1 MKPFSPLP
9 QDDERAYSYAIGG
22 VFINFGALE
31 MISFRWVEVLGK
43 DPVVMRDLAI
53 DMNLG
58 QRINFI
64 VMLITRSSWAPEI
77 QTRSISLWK
86 KVAVESNIRNTIAHN
101 PFVWGKNKEG
111 QPVSGIANAKKMKGG
126 GPYEYKLVTADEI
139 AGAALRA
146 GELCRDL
153 SEILNSQTIQN
164 DANTELQSTI
174 MPVSEGIAQPPR
186 RS

>member
-53 DMNLG
+53 DMSLG
-58 QRINFI
+58 QRIKFI
-64 VMLITRSSWAPEI
+64 VMLINRSSWAPEI
-77 QTRSISLWK
+77 QTRSICLWTE
-86 KVAVESNIRNTIAHN
+86 VANESKIRNTIAHN
-101 PFVWGKNKEG
+101 PFVLGNNKEG
-111 QPVSGIANAKKMKGG
+111 QPVSGIASAKKMKGG

-146 GELCRDL
+146 GELGREL

-164 DANTELQSTI
+164 DTNTELQSTI
-174 MPVSEGIAQPPR
+174 MPATGGIAQPPR

>member
-53 DMNLG
+53 DMNLR
-58 QRINFI
+58 QRIKLI

-77 QTRSISLWK
+77 QTRSILLWT
-86 KVAVESNIRNTIAHN
+86 KVADESNIRNTIAHN

-146 GELCRDL
+146 GELFRDL

-174 MPVSEGIAQPPR
+174 VPVSEGIAQPPR